1 MRGGGDCVSEGRILL
16 IEDEPTL
23 VRGVR
28 DTLTARGFEV
38 ESAHDGQSGLDA
50 ALRGQSDLILLDVM
64 LPKLNGYEVCRLVR
78 AHGIDVP
85 ILMLTAKGEE
95 RDVVLGLNVGADDYI
110 VKPFRAAELVAR
122 AKAFLR
128 RRKAGAVNRFGDC
141 EIDMRSRTATRRGR
155 PLDLTTREF
164 GLLAYF
170 AANPGRALSRDV
182 ILNSVWGRSVFVTPR
197 SVDRCIATLR
207 AKVEADPHNPVFIQT
222 IREIGYRFEPSG
234 RGAIADS

>member
-1 MRGGGDCVSEGRILL
+1 
-16 IEDEPTL
+16 
-23 VRGVR
+23 
-28 DTLTARGFEV
+28 
-38 ESAHDGQSGLDA
+38 
-50 ALRGQSDLILLDVM
+50 M
-64 LPKLNGYEVCRLVR
+64 LPKLNGYEICRLVR

-95 RDVVLGLNVGADDYI
+95 RDVVLGLSVGADDYI

-128 RRKAGAVNRFGDC
+128 RRNAGGAVSRFGDC
-141 EIDMRSRTATRRGR
+141 EIDMRSRTASRRGR

-164 GLLAYF
+164 ALLAYF

-182 ILNSVWGRSVFVTPR
+182 ILNSVSGRSVFVTPR

-207 AKVEADPHNPVFIQT
+207 AKVEADPPYPVFIQT
-222 IREIGYRFEPSG
+222 IREISYRFEPTG
-234 RGAIADS
+234 RSADPSNG